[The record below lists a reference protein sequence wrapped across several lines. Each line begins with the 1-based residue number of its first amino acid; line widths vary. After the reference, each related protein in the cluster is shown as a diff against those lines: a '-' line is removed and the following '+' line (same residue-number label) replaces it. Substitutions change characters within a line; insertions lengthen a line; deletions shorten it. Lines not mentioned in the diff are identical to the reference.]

1 VIHSA
6 PPASRIVIV
15 SPVTHSSEALSNLWS
30 SALAEAARKRGG
42 PALLATVRGEVPEEQ
57 LLDHLIASN
66 CLWSAS
72 DGDDAVGFA
81 LCRDR
86 VVEALY
92 VDRHHRRQGI
102 ARLMLNEL
110 CASSCSPLDAY
121 ALPGDRAMKS
131 IYESIGWKAR
141 LLTMRGEPAGGE
153 ARE

>member
-1 VIHSA
+1 M
-6 PPASRIVIV
+6 IV
-15 SPVTHSSEALSNLWS
+15 SPVTHNSDALSKLWS

-42 PALLATVRGEVPEEQ
+42 LELLATVRGEVPEDR

-66 CLWSAS
+66 YLWSAS

-81 LCRDR
+81 LCRDH

-92 VDRHHRRQGI
+92 VDRRQRRQGI

-110 CASSCSPLDAY
+110 FASSCSPLDAY

-141 LLTMRGEPAGGE
+141 LLTMRGE
-153 ARE
+153 